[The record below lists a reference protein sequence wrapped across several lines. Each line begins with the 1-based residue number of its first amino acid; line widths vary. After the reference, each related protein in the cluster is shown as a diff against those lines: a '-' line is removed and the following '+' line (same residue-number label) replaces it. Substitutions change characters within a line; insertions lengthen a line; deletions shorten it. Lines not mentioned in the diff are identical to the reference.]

1 MTRGK
6 VKAMSY
12 AADGQL
18 EPKFVDEV
26 RQEFLPDVMDYRVL
40 LTEWT
45 DGQYT
50 LNIYKPLSPYD
61 EEVIE
66 DGEVAYES
74 IPDED
79 TIRLIIEQTLEDRA
93 DRSAQ

>member
-6 VKAMSY
+6 VKDMN
-12 AADGQL
+12 GQL

-26 RQEFLPDVMDYRVL
+26 RQEFLPDVMGYRVL

-45 DGQYT
+45 DGKYT

-61 EEVIE
+61 EELIE
-66 DGEVAYES
+66 DGEVEYES
-74 IPDED
+74 IPDEEA
-79 TIRLIIEQTLEDRA
+79 IQLIIEEVLESKA
-93 DRSAQ
+93 DRSMQ

>member
-6 VKAMSY
+6 VKDMN
-12 AADGQL
+12 GQL

-26 RQEFLPDVMDYRVL
+26 RQEFLPDVMGYRVL

-45 DGQYT
+45 DGKYT

-66 DGEVAYES
+66 DGEVEYES

-79 TIRLIIEQTLEDRA
+79 TIQLIIEKVLG
-93 DRSAQ
+93 S

>member
-6 VKAMSY
+6 VKDMN
-12 AADGQL
+12 GQL

-26 RQEFLPDVMDYRVL
+26 RQEFLPDVMGYRVL

-45 DGQYT
+45 DGKYT

-61 EEVIE
+61 EELIE

-74 IPDED
+74 IPDEEA
-79 TIRLIIEQTLEDRA
+79 IQLIIEEVLESKA
-93 DRSAQ
+93 DRSMQ

>member
-6 VKAMSY
+6 VKDMN
-12 AADGQL
+12 GQL

-26 RQEFLPDVMDYRVL
+26 RQEFLPDVMGYRVL

-45 DGQYT
+45 DGKYT

-61 EEVIE
+61 EELIE
-66 DGEVAYES
+66 DGEVEYES

-79 TIRLIIEQTLEDRA
+79 TIQLIIEKVLG
-93 DRSAQ
+93 SWK

>member
-6 VKAMSY
+6 VKAMN
-12 AADGQL
+12 GQL

-26 RQEFLPDVMDYRVL
+26 RQEFLPEVMGYRVL

-74 IPDED
+74 IPDEEA
-79 TIRLIIEQTLEDRA
+79 IQLIIEEVLESKA
-93 DRSAQ
+93 DRSMQ

>member
-6 VKAMSY
+6 VKDMN
-12 AADGQL
+12 GQL

-26 RQEFLPDVMDYRVL
+26 RQEFLPDVMGYRVL

-45 DGQYT
+45 DGKYT

-61 EEVIE
+61 EELIE
-66 DGEVAYES
+66 DGEVEYES
-74 IPDED
+74 IPDEEA
-79 TIRLIIEQTLEDRA
+79 IQLIIEEVLG
-93 DRSAQ
+93 S

>member
-6 VKAMSY
+6 VKDMN
-12 AADGQL
+12 GQL

-26 RQEFLPDVMDYRVL
+26 RQEFLPDVMGYRVL

-45 DGQYT
+45 DGKYT

-66 DGEVAYES
+66 DGEVEYES
-74 IPDED
+74 IPDEEA
-79 TIRLIIEQTLEDRA
+79 IQLIIEEVLESKA
-93 DRSAQ
+93 DRSM

>member
-1 MTRGK
+1 
-6 VKAMSY
+6 MSY

-26 RQEFLPDVMDYRVL
+26 RQEFLPDVMDYSVL

-93 DRSAQ
+93 DGSVQ

>member
-1 MTRGK
+1 
-6 VKAMSY
+6 MSY
-12 AADGQL
+12 AADGPL
-18 EPKFVDEV
+18 DPNFVDEV
-26 RQEFLPDVMDYRVL
+26 RQEFLPNVMGYRIL

-66 DGEVAYES
+66 DGEVSYES
-74 IPDED
+74 IPDEN
-79 TIRLIIEQTLEDRA
+79 TIQLIIEETLEERA
-93 DRSAQ
+93 DRSMQ

>member
-12 AADGQL
+12 FGYGQS

-93 DRSAQ
+93 DGSVQ

>member
-18 EPKFVDEV
+18 EPVFVDEV

-45 DGQYT
+45 DGKYT
-50 LNIYKPLSPYD
+50 LKIYKPLSPYD

-79 TIRLIIEQTLEDRA
+79 TIRLIIEKTLEDRA

>member
-1 MTRGK
+1 MN
-6 VKAMSY
+6 
-12 AADGQL
+12 GQL

-26 RQEFLPDVMDYRVL
+26 RQEFLPDVMGYRVL

-45 DGQYT
+45 DGKYT

-61 EEVIE
+61 EELIE
-66 DGEVAYES
+66 DGEVEYES

-79 TIRLIIEQTLEDRA
+79 TIQLIIEKVLG
-93 DRSAQ
+93 S

>member
-6 VKAMSY
+6 VKDMN
-12 AADGQL
+12 GQL

-26 RQEFLPDVMDYRVL
+26 RQEFLPDVMGYRVL

-45 DGQYT
+45 DGKYT

-66 DGEVAYES
+66 DGEVEYES
-74 IPDED
+74 IPDEEA
-79 TIRLIIEQTLEDRA
+79 IQLIIEEVLESKA
-93 DRSAQ
+93 DRSMQ

>member
-1 MTRGK
+1 
-6 VKAMSY
+6 MSY

-26 RQEFLPDVMDYRVL
+26 RQEFLPDVMGYRVL

-45 DGQYT
+45 DGKYT

-74 IPDED
+74 IPDEEA
-79 TIRLIIEQTLEDRA
+79 IQLIIEEVLESKA
-93 DRSAQ
+93 DRSMQ

>member
-1 MTRGK
+1 
-6 VKAMSY
+6 VSY

-26 RQEFLPDVMDYRVL
+26 RQEFLPDVMGYRVL

-45 DGQYT
+45 DGKYT

-74 IPDED
+74 IPDEEA
-79 TIRLIIEQTLEDRA
+79 IQLIIEEVLESKA
-93 DRSAQ
+93 DRSMQ

>member
-6 VKAMSY
+6 VKDMN
-12 AADGQL
+12 GQL

-26 RQEFLPDVMDYRVL
+26 RQEFLPDVMGYRVL

-45 DGQYT
+45 DGKYT

-74 IPDED
+74 IPDEEA
-79 TIRLIIEQTLEDRA
+79 IQLIIEEVLESKA
-93 DRSAQ
+93 DRSMQ

>member
-1 MTRGK
+1 
-6 VKAMSY
+6 MSY

-26 RQEFLPDVMDYRVL
+26 GETFLPDVMGYKVL

-45 DGQYT
+45 DGNYT

-79 TIRLIIEQTLEDRA
+79 TIQLIIEQTLEDRA
-93 DRSAQ
+93 DRSMQ

>member
-1 MTRGK
+1 
-6 VKAMSY
+6 VSY
-12 AADGQL
+12 ATGGQL

-26 RQEFLPDVMDYRVL
+26 RQEFLPDVMGYRVL

-45 DGQYT
+45 DGKYT

-74 IPDED
+74 IPDEEA
-79 TIRLIIEQTLEDRA
+79 IQLIIEEVLESKA
-93 DRSAQ
+93 DKSMQ

>member
-1 MTRGK
+1 
-6 VKAMSY
+6 MSVFGY
-12 AADGQL
+12 GQS

-26 RQEFLPDVMDYRVL
+26 GETFLPDVMGYKVL
-40 LTEWT
+40 ATEWT

-50 LNIYKPLSPYD
+50 LNIYKPLSPHD

-66 DGEVAYES
+66 DGEISYEY
-74 IPDED
+74 IPDEE

-93 DRSAQ
+93 DGGMQ

>member
-18 EPKFVDEV
+18 EPRFIEEV
-26 RQEFLPDVMDYRVL
+26 RQEFLPDVMGYRVL
-40 LTEWT
+40 VTEWT

-61 EEVIE
+61 EEVIQ
-66 DGEVAYES
+66 DNEVEYES
-74 IPDED
+74 IPNEED
-79 TIRLIIEQTLEDRA
+79 IQLIIEETLEDKA
-93 DRSAQ
+93 DRGMQ

>member
-6 VKAMSY
+6 VKDMN
-12 AADGQL
+12 GQL

-26 RQEFLPDVMDYRVL
+26 RQEFLPDVMGYRVL

-45 DGQYT
+45 DGKYT

-61 EEVIE
+61 EELIE
-66 DGEVAYES
+66 DGEVEYES

-79 TIRLIIEQTLEDRA
+79 TIQLIIEKVLG
-93 DRSAQ
+93 S

>member
-1 MTRGK
+1 
-6 VKAMSY
+6 MSY

-26 RQEFLPDVMDYRVL
+26 MQVFLPEVMGYRVL

-45 DGQYT
+45 DGKYT

-66 DGEVAYES
+66 DGEVAYEF

-79 TIRLIIEQTLEDRA
+79 TIRLIIEETLEERA
-93 DRSAQ
+93 DRSSE

>member
-1 MTRGK
+1 
-6 VKAMSY
+6 MSY

-26 RQEFLPDVMDYRVL
+26 MQVFLPEVMGYKVL

-74 IPDED
+74 IPDEEA
-79 TIRLIIEQTLEDRA
+79 IQLIIEEVLESKA
-93 DRSAQ
+93 DRSMQ